1 MRGSCSSACDHAYLT
16 RTPDDQGRLFLI
28 KIIVYDSPP
37 AIFQSACDG
46 QEEEEYGGRRAG
58 AAQEAA
64 DIPRSQGVRKE
75 ADCRAGGSSSRDL
88 QGGGLYLLAGL

>member
-1 MRGSCSSACDHAYLT
+1 MC
-16 RTPDDQGRLFLI
+16 
-28 KIIVYDSPP
+28 DSPP